1 MQQIK
6 PAPIVACTR
15 SWLTYP
21 KQSVKDDFEQV
32 QMKNV

>member
-1 MQQIK
+1 MQQIE
-6 PAPIVACTR
+6 PAPIVASTR

-32 QMKNV
+32 RMKNV